1 VERDALCISDDGVP
15 VVSTAKTVTNV
26 LLDETLTM
34 IPLIEECDSCRSCSN
49 WSLQSPYCNKDNF
62 RSSRL
67 CCFQK
72 LQFDLLGSDGDQS
85 TLGLTRA
92 EQVRCSS
99 VRLRLRYMLQ
109 VVRVLAHTQV
119 KLIKGIGQ
127 KKAHLMEVQINGGSV
142 ADKVDFAVKYFEKKV
157 GVDAVFSK
165 DEQVDIIGVTR
176 GHGYEGVV
184 HR

>member
-1 VERDALCISDDGVP
+1 
-15 VVSTAKTVTNV
+15 
-26 LLDETLTM
+26 M
-34 IPLIEECDSCRSCSN
+34 
-49 WSLQSPYCNKDNF
+49 
-62 RSSRL
+62 
-67 CCFQK
+67 
-72 LQFDLLGSDGDQS
+72 
-85 TLGLTRA
+85 
-92 EQVRCSS
+92 
-99 VRLRLRYMLQ
+99 
-109 VVRVLAHTQV
+109 RVLAHTQV

-165 DEQVDIIGVTR
+165 DEQIDIIGVTR

>member
-1 VERDALCISDDGVP
+1 MVTVVEAVP
-15 VVSTAKTVTNV
+15 
-26 LLDETLTM
+26 
-34 IPLIEECDSCRSCSN
+34 IGRCRCHAAIRTSFIHC
-49 WSLQSPYCNKDNF
+49 
-62 RSSRL
+62 RL
-67 CCFQK
+67 HCFQK
-72 LQFDLLGSDGDQS
+72 LQFDMLDSDSNQS
-85 TLGLTRA
+85 TLGPTRA
-92 EQVRCSS
+92 EYVRCSS
-99 VRLRLRYMLQ
+99 SGSSIRLRLRYMLQ